1 MSTHTP
7 EHEPVTDTSSDRRPV
22 QIRDQ
27 VLTLVRFHN
36 ERDKTP
42 RPWTGTLPE
51 LLGSQHQIRAN
62 KKGTEAFSAVTY
74 IEGSTR
80 GKRGVV
86 EATAMVLDFDH
97 LTSEAADQ
105 VSAALQGKAF
115 AGYTSFSH
123 CVSGEDDRCFRVIL
137 LCDRPIRPDEYD
149 DVWIAANEE
158 LGGFAD
164 PSARDISRL
173 WFLPACP
180 SERSAQARI
189 HYFDGEPID
198 VDLYRNLGAL
208 SEDSA
213 TGRKKRRKKKRASRL
228 GDSDGGE
235 ESSSGPVGHG
245 RRNSHLT
252 SLAGTM
258 RRRGLSEDAIAA
270 ALRIEN
276 AANCDPP
283 LSDEQINKVAH
294 SVCNYPPASPL
305 VTLRCSDMGNAE
317 RLAHHAG
324 QDLRYV
330 YPWDSWLRWDGRAWR
345 RDESGEI
352 VRRARDTMRA
362 LDTAT
367 LNVNDKD
374 TREYLEQHALRG
386 ESASRLNAMIQL
398 ARSLLP
404 VGPGELDRHPS
415 LLTCDNGTVDLRTGK
430 LGRHDRRHLITK
442 VAPVDYEPDAA
453 CPRWEA
459 FLDRVMAGDRELVTF
474 LQRAVGYSLTGSTG
488 EQVLFL
494 LHGVGANGK
503 STFVETVRAL
513 LGDYA
518 TQADF
523 TTFLRREGESVRNDI
538 ARLAG
543 ARFVAAVE
551 ADAGKALAESV
562 VKQLT
567 GGDTITARFLFR
579 EYFEFVPAFKVW
591 LAANHK
597 PSIRGVDHGIW
608 RRIRLVPF
616 TVTIP
621 EAERDPQLTLKLRR
635 ELPGILAWAVRGCL
649 AWREHGLAAPAGVVD
664 ATATYREEMDVLGG
678 FLEECGVASHRAR
691 VKAKDLYTA
700 YTAWCEANGERPIS
714 QKVMGQRLQDRGF
727 QRFKGSRGV
736 RCWRG
741 LGLRSEADDAQL

>member
-1 MSTHTP
+1 MSSPGTEETR
-7 EHEPVTDTSSDRRPV
+7 EAVAQRPVVAVREQVIPFVRFRDERARRPV
-22 QIRDQ
+22 A
-27 VLTLVRFHN
+27 
-36 ERDKTP
+36 
-42 RPWTGTLPE
+42 WSGTLPD
-51 LLGSQHQIRAN
+51 LLGARHQVRDS
-62 KKGTEAFSAVTY
+62 KQGTAAFSTAVY
-74 IEGSTR
+74 REGATR
-80 GKRGVV
+80 GVKGVA

-105 VSAALQGKAF
+105 VSAALRGRAF
-115 AGYTSFSH
+115 AGYTSYSH
-123 CVSGEDDRCFRVIL
+123 VASGPDDRCFRVVL
-137 LCDRPIRPDEYD
+137 LCDRPIKPGEYD
-149 DVWIAANEE
+149 DVWTAANDEF
-158 LGGFAD
+158 GGLAD
-164 PSARDISRL
+164 ASARDISRL
-173 WFLPACP
+173 WYLPSCP
-180 SERSAQARI
+180 EERAEHARI
-189 HYFDGEPID
+189 HYGDGTLLN
-198 VDLYRNLGAL
+198 VDLLRVLGAQSNVVPL
-208 SEDSA
+208 RRKGRRRNDRARKADDSA
-213 TGRKKRRKKKRASRL
+213 PRQETP
-228 GDSDGGE
+228 
-235 ESSSGPVGHG
+235 SGPVGPG

-252 SLAGTM
+252 SLAGSM
-258 RRRGLSEDAIAA
+258 RRRGMGEEAIAA
-270 ALRIEN
+270 ALLIEN
-276 AANCDPP
+276 TARCEPS
-283 LSDEQINKVAH
+283 LSVSDVRGVAR
-294 SVCNYPPASPL
+294 SICNYPPTSPL
-305 VTLRCSDMGNAE
+305 VTLRCTDMGNAE

-330 YPWDSWLRWDGRAWR
+330 YPWDSWLRWDGKAWR
-345 RDESGEI
+345 RDETGEI

-362 LDTAT
+362 LDAAT
-367 LNVNDKD
+367 LHVTDDD
-374 TREYLEQHALRG
+374 TRDYLEQHALRG

-404 VGPGELDRHPS
+404 VGPGELDCHPW
-415 LLTCDNGTVDLRTGK
+415 LLTCANGTLDLRTGK

-442 VAPVDYEPDAA
+442 VAPVPYDPKAT
-453 CPRWEA
+453 CPLWER
-459 FLDRVMAGDRELVTF
+459 FLDRVMAGDRDLVAF

-616 TVTIP
+616 MVTIP
-621 EAERDPQLTLKLRR
+621 EPERDPRLTLKLRR

-649 AWREHGLAAPAGVVD
+649 AWHEHGLAAPAGVVD

-678 FLEECGVASHRAR
+678 FLDECCLASPRAS
-691 VKAKDLYTA
+691 VKAKDLYAA
-700 YTAWCEANGERPIS
+700 YTTWCETNGERPIS
-714 QKVMGQRLQDRGF
+714 QKAMGQRLQERGF
-727 QRFKGSRGV
+727 TRFKGNRGV
-736 RCWRG
+736 RCWEG
-741 LGLRSEADDAQL
+741 VSLLSEREDASC